1 MTSEILDKLKWRY
14 ACKKFDASKKLSE
27 EKLTV
32 LKQAFNLTATSYGL
46 QPLKMLVISNQT
58 LKEELVPLT
67 MNQRQVTDCSQV
79 LVLCTETQI
88 SSSYIKNILIVW
100 SLCVKHQERFCSHLK
115 AF

>member
-46 QPLKMLVISNQT
+46 QPLKMLVISNQDT
-58 LKEELVPLT
+58 
-67 MNQRQVTDCSQV
+67 QRR
-79 LVLCTETQI
+79 I
-88 SSSYIKNILIVW
+88 SALNHEPEAGSRLFPGVGIVYRDPN
-100 SLCVKHQERFCSHLK
+100 LF
-115 AF
+115 

>member
-67 MNQRQVTDCSQV
+67 MNQQAGSRLFRGVG
-79 LVLCTETQI
+79 
-88 SSSYIKNILIVW
+88 IVYRDPN
-100 SLCVKHQERFCSHLK
+100 LFKLYQRIF
-115 AF
+115 

>member
-46 QPLKMLVISNQT
+46 QP
-58 LKEELVPLT
+58 
-67 MNQRQVTDCSQV
+67 
-79 LVLCTETQI
+79 
-88 SSSYIKNILIVW
+88 
-100 SLCVKHQERFCSHLK
+100 
-115 AF
+115 